1 MGIPL
6 DKGAEQA
13 PQGNALRGVGRV
25 VLLTVL
31 LIVALEFAL
40 QAKSHLF
47 RGQSVLNL
55 FNDQTR
61 YVVNPE
67 LGVKTLRPSSRLG
80 GATILIETNRF
91 GLRSPEIPLE
101 REPRSFRAAVVGA
114 SSVMGEMAVS
124 NDATFPYQLERKLRA
139 GFPDARIDVI
149 NAGISGHRL
158 ADQRRMFESV
168 VLAHDPDLV
177 IVYSGFNDF
186 ADYCNPRPAGGGR
199 KGLPTLKMPD
209 WVLSIEAIKRHTRPL
224 RPAVERAAVISP
236 EKVDLEHFR
245 GELRQ
250 LAELTQAHGVSLLL
264 VTNAK
269 AYGRTLPVA
278 EQQRLAADPMR
289 FAPCFD
295 LDGMLTLYEFHNDL
309 IRQAGEQYG
318 VPVLDLSALL
328 PEGMDY
334 FVDATHFN
342 PEGEERVAQ
351 YLHDFMIANELVVL
365 ME

>member
-1 MGIPL
+1 M
-6 DKGAEQA
+6 A
-13 PQGNALRGVGRV
+13 PQRERGTDEVPQQGALGGVGRV
-25 VLLTVL
+25 VLFTVL

-40 QAKSHLF
+40 QVRSHV
-47 RGQSVLNL
+47 REGQSVFNL
-55 FNDQTR
+55 FTQQTR
-61 YVVNPE
+61 YVFNPD
-67 LGVKTLRPSSRLG
+67 LGVKTLRPASSLVG
-80 GATILIETNRF
+80 SKITIDTNAF

-101 REPRSFRAAVVGA
+101 REPHSFRMAVVGA
-114 SSVMGEMAVS
+114 SSVMGEMAPS
-124 NDATFPYQLERKLRA
+124 NEATFAYILERKLRISHP
-139 GFPDARIDVI
+139 GARIDVI

-158 ADQRRMFESV
+158 ADQRMMIESV
-168 VLAHDPDLV
+168 VQAQQPDL
-177 IVYSGFNDF
+177 IVLYSGFNDF
-186 ADYCNPRPAGGGR
+186 ADYCRRESGEREAR
-199 KGLPTLKMPD
+199 GLPALKMPD

-236 EKVDLEHFR
+236 EKVDLEHYR
-245 GELRQ
+245 GELRR
-250 LAELTQAHGVSLLL
+250 LAELTRARGVLLLL

-295 LDGMLTLYEFHNDL
+295 LDGMLTLYELHNDL
-309 IRQAGEQYG
+309 IRQAGEQHG

-365 ME
+365 RK